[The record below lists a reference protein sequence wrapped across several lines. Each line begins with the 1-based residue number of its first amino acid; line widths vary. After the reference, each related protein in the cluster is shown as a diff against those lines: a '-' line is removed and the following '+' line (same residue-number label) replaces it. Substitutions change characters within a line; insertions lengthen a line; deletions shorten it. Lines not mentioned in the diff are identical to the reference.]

1 MELFELKNYRV
12 TFAPQALALAP
23 FKKIWDR
30 DKSKDKII
38 AIAELASIYYFVDYR
53 SDFTDILDET
63 ERIEEIKKY
72 VNLPKNWAP
81 DAAYKEAVDFYMERS
96 ETISTKL
103 LRDARIGV
111 DKLSKFLRTVDLLE
125 VDKHGK
131 PKYNAKQ
138 IGDSIKNL
146 GDIVGALD
154 KLDEQVKKE
163 QRKNNTL
170 RGGRQKGYHAD

>member
-12 TFAPQALALAP
+12 VFAPQALALVP
-23 FKKIWDR
+23 FKKLWDR
-30 DKSKDKII
+30 DKSKDKTI
-38 AIAELASIYYFVDYR
+38 AIAELASIYYFADYK
-53 SDFTDILDET
+53 SDFTDILDEH

-81 DAAYKEAVDFYMERS
+81 DEAYKEAVSFYLERS
-96 ETISTKL
+96 ETITTKL

-111 DKLSKFLRTVDLLE
+111 DKLSKFLKEVDLNKE
-125 VDKHGK
+125 DKHGK

-146 GDIVGALD
+146 GDIVGALE
-154 KLDEQVKKE
+154 KLDAQVKKE
-163 QRKNNTL
+163 QRDNTL
-170 RGGRQKGYHAD
+170 RGGRDKGYHAD